1 MLNNVA
7 VAELSKGSMKATSL
21 TSPFAVEG
29 FEDKEDFYK
38 SLAPKKAGELKELE
52 LDTVQCVSNDIQ
64 LKIKIGQNL
73 LRAKKICKHGEF
85 LDWLKACFAWSEDT
99 ATRQMRLA
107 EKFQD
112 TPGITRFTPT
122 VAYQLSQKSCP
133 DVILEQAIALLDAGE
148 KVTTETVKELKSESK
163 GHDLNAVN
171 PKLSSKNIRPEGH
184 IKKGDLVEMPYP
196 IKDWTYGIVTKKST
210 DGIACV
216 IQSLN
221 GESLGEKATKSLI
234 LCPVQKINPNCI
246 SGNVELNQKV
256 IIKPYTTELQ
266 PFNGSEGKII
276 FRDEKRRQLTIQ
288 FDGSI
293 IKDFHW
299 EEVELVKE
307 LAEEIPTEVTID
319 VEAVAVNI
327 PEVETPSNILKGMT
341 QKQKGQLLKELVE
354 DMKSFNQGLIPQ
366 VVSKELE
373 DLVEATLKKMDDL
386 ELTQRSREQFIITF
400 LDKCL

>member
-7 VAELSKGSMKATSL
+7 FAELSKGSMKATSL

-38 SLAPKKAGELKELE
+38 SLAPKKSQELKELE
-52 LDTVQCVSNDIQ
+52 LNTVQCVSNDIQ

-148 KVTTETVKELKSESK
+148 KVTNETVKELKQSVVEEPTN
-163 GHDLNAVN
+163 LNAAN
-171 PKLSSKNIRPEGH
+171 PKLSKATRPEGY
-184 IKKGDLVEMPYP
+184 IKKGDLVEMQYP
-196 IKDWTYGIVTKKST
+196 VKGWSYGRVVSKSSDGIVCK
-210 DGIACV
+210 V
-216 IQSLN
+216 QSLD
-221 GESLGEKATKSLI
+221 GQSLGEKPTKSLS

-246 SGNVELNQKV
+246 SGNIELNQRV
-256 IIKPYTTELQ
+256 AARPYTTELQ
-266 PFNGSEGKII
+266 PFNGSEGKVV
-276 FRDEKRRQLTIQ
+276 FRDEKRRQFSVQ
-288 FDGSI
+288 FGDMV
-293 IKDFHW
+293 KDFHW
-299 EEVELVKE
+299 EEVEL
-307 LAEEIPTEVTID
+307 IPNEPTTETTID
-319 VEAVAVNI
+319 IETVDVTETEQN
-327 PEVETPSNILKGMT
+327 ETPSNIDLKIMSM
-341 QKQKGQLLKELVE
+341 KQKGQLLKELVKE
-354 DMKSFNQGLIPQ
+354 MQSFNQGLTPQ
-366 VVSKELE
+366 MVSKEIE
-373 DLVEATLKKMDDL
+373 DLVEKTLVQMDNL
-386 ELTQRSREQFIITF
+386 EFSQRSREQFVIVF